1 MCGIVGIFE
10 YRSGAAVE
18 HGLVRRMNDSIT
30 HRGPDDAGYLFHGAV
45 GLGMRR
51 LSVIDLAHYVHHR
64 LSLAGSQGRPYFTQ
78 WALRA
83 IQFASKGIPRV
94 INNLCDKALLAAYL
108 RDSDEV
114 TWWDVRRAVRDVRR
128 LVH

>member
-51 LSVIDLAHYVHHR
+51 LSVIDLAGGHQPIGNE
-64 LSLAGSQGRPYFTQ
+64 AGDVQVVFNG
-78 WALRA
+78 
-83 IQFASKGIPRV
+83 AS
-94 INNLCDKALLAAYL
+94 
-108 RDSDEV
+108 S
-114 TWWDVRRAVRDVRR
+114 RRAATSSARTATRR
-128 LVH
+128 